1 MALFLCDNKDHHG
14 SDMAIT
20 PRTIQP
26 ACRIGHTAVRLG
38 GLAAVVKDAQSRTEV
53 RFALSGS
60 GGVSCF
66 DGRPFWDLVQGLGQE
81 LDPWTAVMI
90 CDGVVAV
97 SPTKLR
103 ESRPPAEQRWS
114 KRKSPCALSI
124 YRHVRV
130 ALLRCFSRDVFMLQ
144 SCTGR
149 HHPTCCKDKDS
160 YPIIRLE
167 KRVAMK
173 HSFLRV
179 MCSLVARASCHA
191 DGRV

>member
-1 MALFLCDNKDHHG
+1 MSCVDLPSDGLLLQICRIQMALFLCDNKDHHG

-20 PRTIQP
+20 PRTIHT

-90 CDGVVAV
+90 CDGDVVAESDV
-97 SPTKLR
+97 ADETASTGLDIIVVRAEYLCVVNISARACGLPQYASPEML
-103 ESRPPAEQRWS
+103 
-114 KRKSPCALSI
+114 
-124 YRHVRV
+124 
-130 ALLRCFSRDVFMLQ
+130 MLQ
-144 SCTGR
+144 SCMARLQPAGR
-149 HHPTCCKDKDS
+149 
-160 YPIIRLE
+160 LQ
-167 KRVAMK
+167 
-173 HSFLRV
+173 
-179 MCSLVARASCHA
+179 
-191 DGRV
+191 G

>member
-90 CDGVVAV
+90 CDGDVVAESDV
-97 SPTKLR
+97 ADETASPGL
-103 ESRPPAEQRWS
+103 QRWS
-114 KRKSPCALSI
+114 
-124 YRHVRV
+124 
-130 ALLRCFSRDVFMLQ
+130 
-144 SCTGR
+144 
-149 HHPTCCKDKDS
+149 
-160 YPIIRLE
+160 
-167 KRVAMK
+167 
-173 HSFLRV
+173 
-179 MCSLVARASCHA
+179 
-191 DGRV
+191 

>member
-1 MALFLCDNKDHHG
+1 MSCVDLPSDGLLLQICRIQMALFLCDNKDHHG

-90 CDGVVAV
+90 CDGDVVAESDV
-97 SPTKLR
+97 ADETASPGLQ
-103 ESRPPAEQRWS
+103 SSDGQS
-114 KRKSPCALSI
+114 GDVCAHYQSI
-124 YRHVRV
+124 GTC
-130 ALLRCFSRDVFMLQ
+130 AWLCFSRDV
-144 SCTGR
+144 CVYVGVRGGT
-149 HHPTCCKDKDS
+149 
-160 YPIIRLE
+160 IRRAARI
-167 KRVAMK
+167 KIRIP
-173 HSFLRV
+173 SF
-179 MCSLVARASCHA
+179 A
-191 DGRV
+191 

>member
-20 PRTIQP
+20 PRTIHT

-90 CDGVVAV
+90 CDGDVVAESDV
-97 SPTKLR
+97 ADETASPACK
-103 ESRPPAEQRWS
+103 AEMVKAGTS
-114 KRKSPCALSI
+114 VHTINLS
-124 YRHVRV
+124 
-130 ALLRCFSRDVFMLQ
+130 
-144 SCTGR
+144 
-149 HHPTCCKDKDS
+149 
-160 YPIIRLE
+160 
-167 KRVAMK
+167 
-173 HSFLRV
+173 
-179 MCSLVARASCHA
+179 ARARGFASPEMSVCMLVYGA
-191 DGRV
+191 VPSDVLQG